1 MISIR
6 VLPMNPGHDD
16 TAHAQ
21 TRWLST
27 CTLVQDVL
35 MALVLVSYR
44 AVRHIYILFRYIYL
58 FIYLFWCVGVCV
70 LLASGQC
77 HYYLSARFSVFP
89 N

>member
-1 MISIR
+1 MHTS
-6 VLPMNPGHDD
+6 PGRPHG
-16 TAHAQ
+16 TGVGELQ
-21 TRWLST
+21 SCPT
-27 CTLVQDVL
+27 
-35 MALVLVSYR
+35 Y
-44 AVRHIYILFRYIYL
+44 IYILFLYIYL

>member
-6 VLPMNPGHDD
+6 VLPTNPGHDD

-44 AVRHIYILFRYIYL
+44 AVRHIYIFFFFIFIYL
-58 FIYLFWCVGVCV
+58 FIYSGV
-70 LLASGQC
+70 
-77 HYYLSARFSVFP
+77 
-89 N
+89 